1 MNSCQTLN
9 ETEVVL
15 DRVARKLKVG
25 VMEKSLADL
34 VSPGGDQ
41 GKCQPWWRLGQGSGS
56 HLDGRMRAVHQT
68 EVSEFNIVTLT

>member
-34 VSPGGDQ
+34 VSPGGDW
-41 GKCQPWWRLGQGSGS
+41 GKGQ
-56 HLDGRMRAVHQT
+56 V
-68 EVSEFNIVTLT
+68 LTWMAE

>member
-15 DRVARKLKVG
+15 DRVTRKIKVG

-34 VSPGGDQ
+34 LSPGGDQ
-41 GKCQPWWRLGQGSGS
+41 ASASPGGDWGKGQ
-56 HLDGRMRAVHQT
+56 V
-68 EVSEFNIVTLT
+68 LTWMAE